1 MSQVELALLLL
12 GLLLASAFFS
22 GTEIAATMSSRVRLR
37 TRAERGS
44 RLAGV
49 ALRQIDRRANTIA
62 LCLVGSNL
70 VSVALGVYGREAMAS
85 WLALGPVAADTVTPL
100 VMVPLVLV
108 FGEIVPKAVAQ
119 MYPNRTLI
127 AMTPGLLV
135 TRVLL
140 APLFWLCVLFSELT
154 RRLARIRADVLPF
167 ASREELKQFVAR
179 SEVRGFVEPQERELI
194 HHIVEFW
201 KLDPR
206 MFVRGLHE
214 VPHLEA
220 GMRVRDAAR
229 QMCAGRVARLVVV
242 RDGGVIGVVRA
253 AKLLVADPGDRIENH
268 LEPPVQ
274 LQGLDG
280 LDRILAAMQ
289 ESPAQTGVL
298 PVPGAGAGVVLM
310 DDLVDALVG
319 RRRAAPVAR
328 TAGAAARGAAG
339 AVGAGAADGGQESA

>member
-1 MSQVELALLLL
+1 MNHVELALLIL
-12 GLLLASAFFS
+12 GLLLGSAFFS
-22 GTEIAATMSSRVRLR
+22 GTEIAATMSSRVRVR
-37 TRAERGS
+37 TRADHGS
-44 RLAGV
+44 RLAGL
-49 ALRQIDRRANTIA
+49 ALRQINRRASTIA
-62 LCLVGSNL
+62 LCLVGNNL
-70 VSVALGVYGREAMAS
+70 VSVALGVYGREAMAT
-85 WLALGPVAADTVTPL
+85 WLALGPVAADTLTPL

-108 FGEIVPKAVAQ
+108 CGEIVPKAVAQ

-127 AMTPGLLV
+127 AMTPALLV
-135 TRVLL
+135 MRVLL
-140 APLFWLCVLFSELT
+140 APLYGLALLFSEVA
-154 RRLARIRADVLPF
+154 RRLARVRGDVLPF

-220 GMRVRDAAR
+220 GTRVRDAAR
-229 QMCAGRVARLVVV
+229 QMCERRAARLVVV
-242 RDGGVIGVVRA
+242 RDGAVIGVVRA
-253 AKLLVADPGDRIENH
+253 ARLLVADPLDRVESHI
-268 LEPPVQ
+268 EPPVQ

-289 ESPAQTGVL
+289 ESPAQTGL
-298 PVPGAGAGVVLM
+298 LVPGAGAGVVLM

-319 RRRAAPVAR
+319 RRSATPATP
-328 TAGAAARGAAG
+328 TPGAAARAAPG
-339 AVGAGAADGGQESA
+339 AVAAAADRSQESA